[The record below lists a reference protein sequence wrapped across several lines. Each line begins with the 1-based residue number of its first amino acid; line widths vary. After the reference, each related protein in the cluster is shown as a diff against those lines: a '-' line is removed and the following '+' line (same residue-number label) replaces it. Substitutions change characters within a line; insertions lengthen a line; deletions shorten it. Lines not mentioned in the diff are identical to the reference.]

1 MANILW
7 MDSKKCDGF
16 SLEMYWKIHHKIL
29 CWKKKQSHIFVDICD
44 GPEGLRDGFFLGK
57 ALANPS
63 QNSWLRMA
71 GILRMDLDFFLRWIS
86 LWKWIGKSITK
97 FCAERKCTTTF
108 LWWIPLGSITKFFA
122 NVFLMNAQNKM
133 RLILSLELSWKIH
146 HKLRP
151 AGISLMGLK
160 KLRDGLFL
168 IDMYSRTHRK
178 IIGWEWRAFCAR
190 TSQNLRWIF
199 PWTCIQES
207 ITKMLTE
214 HGAHFLWVPKICA
227 TDLSLEI
234 KIRKSITEFFGE
246 DGGHS
251 AIDLGKFCDR

>member
-108 LWWIPLGSITKFFA
+108 LWWIPITKFFA
-122 NVFLMNAQNKM
+122 NIFVMNVRNKL
-133 RLILSLELSWKIH
+133 RLIFPLEMSWKID
-146 HKLRP
+146 HKLLAENCRHFANGP
-151 AGISLMGLK
+151 
-160 KLRDGLFL
+160 
-168 IDMYSRTHRK
+168 RK
-178 IIGWEWRAFCAR
+178 NW
-190 TSQNLRWIF
+190 WIF
-199 PWTCIQES
+199 PWTCILGIHHQ
-207 ITKMLTE
+207 KD
-214 HGAHFLWVPKICA
+214 GAHFLWVPKICA

>member
-108 LWWIPLGSITKFFA
+108 LWWIPITKFFA
-122 NVFLMNAQNKM
+122 NIFVMNVRNKL
-133 RLILSLELSWKIH
+133 RLIFPLEMSWKID
-146 HKLRP
+146 HKLLAENCRHFANGP
-151 AGISLMGLK
+151 
-160 KLRDGLFL
+160 
-168 IDMYSRTHRK
+168 RK
-178 IIGWEWRAFCAR
+178 NCCGF
-190 TSQNLRWIF
+190 F
-199 PWTCIQES
+199 PGHVFWES
-207 ITKMLTE
+207 ITKRMARIFCE
-214 HGAHFLWVPKICA
+214 YQ
-227 TDLSLEI
+227 
-234 KIRKSITEFFGE
+234 
-246 DGGHS
+246 
-251 AIDLGKFCDR
+251 KFARRIYPWK